1 MASVNIIR
9 HKPIPIFCSTAE
21 VVIAY
26 DDDQVVR
33 LVEPS
38 GNVGTQYPNE
48 LGSEW
53 FGTIE
58 NLSLGLVRGGA
69 NWGDVYKTDVLWT
82 TPSDRRND
90 CEAYRDALMPYMDYD
105 DAVTG
110 NSNPIAWRVLP
121 MEKGFQIQ

>member
-21 VVIAY
+21 VVMTY

-58 NLSLGLVRGGA
+58 NLSLGSCSRGRELGRCVQ
-69 NWGDVYKTDVLWT
+69 NRCPL
-82 TPSDRRND
+82 
-90 CEAYRDALMPYMDYD
+90 D
-105 DAVTG
+105 DA
-110 NSNPIAWRVLP
+110 I
-121 MEKGFQIQ
+121 

>member
-21 VVIAY
+21 VVMTY

-58 NLSLGLVRGGA
+58 NLSLGLARGGA
-69 NWGDVYKTDVLWT
+69 NWAMCTKPMSCG
-82 TPSDRRND
+82 RRH
-90 CEAYRDALMPYMDYD
+90 LI
-105 DAVTG
+105 AVTTG
-110 NSNPIAWRVLP
+110 GISRCV
-121 MEKGFQIQ
+121 